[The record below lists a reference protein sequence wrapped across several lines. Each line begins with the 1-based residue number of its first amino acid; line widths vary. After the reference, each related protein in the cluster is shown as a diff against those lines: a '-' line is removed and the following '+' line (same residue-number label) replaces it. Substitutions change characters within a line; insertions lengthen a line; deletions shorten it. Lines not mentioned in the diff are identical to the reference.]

1 MAEVPSLN
9 HVAKK
14 YQKQGVTLVAVHAP
28 SWDKARIEEAMKRY
42 KVSYPVALDRELQ
55 RFVGETQSLYGVRSL
70 PTKVV
75 IDPKGVVRC
84 ITPNLTDAVDKIEEL
99 LRERMDH

>member
-1 MAEVPSLN
+1 VPSLN

-14 YQKQGVTLVAVHAP
+14 YQRQGVVLIAIHAP
-28 SWDKARIEEAMKRY
+28 SWDKARIEEAVKRY

-70 PTKVV
+70 STKVV
-75 IDPKGVVRC
+75 IDPKGIVRG
-84 ITPNLTDAVDKIEEL
+84 ITLNLTEAVDKIEEL
-99 LRERMDH
+99 LRQGKKS